1 MQNDPLDIFPHLPT
15 LDRVIEFSA
24 TTTTTTMSYTDEALR
39 QVVSLVATVTMK
51 GPGKRNKNLK
61 EMIALVYL
69 IITLDLMWEDL
80 IWTTASEVRDKLGHQ
95 SSQRPDPMILCGDDV
110 SGESNNGT
118 LFYLPK
124 CDIIVK

>member
-24 TTTTTTMSYTDEALR
+24 TTTTTMSYTEEALR

-69 IITLDLMWEDL
+69 IITLDLMREDL
-80 IWTTASEVRDKLGHQ
+80 IWTTARCVTNWHR

-124 CDIIVK
+124 CNIIVK